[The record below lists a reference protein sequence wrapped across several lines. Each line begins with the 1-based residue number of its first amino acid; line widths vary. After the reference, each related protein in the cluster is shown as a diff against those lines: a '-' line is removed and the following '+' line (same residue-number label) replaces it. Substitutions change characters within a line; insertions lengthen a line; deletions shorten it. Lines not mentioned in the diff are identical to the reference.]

1 MSSSDFEAEPNDG
14 IHLTRQERHRRDQ
27 GVFHKLLEHHGR
39 ITRSLEMLE
48 NGILARTLS
57 EDPEVVDLLH
67 EHATQMHRRMGEG
80 FGLRKW
86 DPAFVEIFAQAD
98 KVQMDMKLIRDGVEV
113 RETSDDPNVVKLIQA
128 HGRGIS
134 AFVARGRAAAG
145 QETPLPDDYER
156 VAS

>member
-1 MSSSDFEAEPNDG
+1 
-14 IHLTRQERHRRDQ
+14 
-27 GVFHKLLEHHGR
+27 
-39 ITRSLEMLE
+39 
-48 NGILARTLS
+48 
-57 EDPEVVDLLH
+57 
-67 EHATQMHRRMGEG
+67 
-80 FGLRKW
+80 
-86 DPAFVEIFAQAD
+86 
-98 KVQMDMKLIRDGVEV
+98 MKLIRDGVEV